1 MRTTLALIASLL
13 LITFVNE
20 PIERLG
26 IKGPLV
32 FGDTSFQLAWTDKPN
47 EKYYVQEYLP
57 KNESLEKFNQM
68 LSVYLFIT
76 DTSPKIAVQQK
87 IKWLDEKKKTDP
99 VCNYNLIESPDG
111 KEFILDFIL
120 SQSQSNKMTT
130 VEFNVYRYAKLN
142 LNGKEAISVYSYSKR
157 SYGDSIATFL
167 TDLSKDKNKY
177 LNQMIAA
184 KGNAIVINNN

>member
-1 MRTTLALIASLL
+1 MRTTLALIASLV

>member
-13 LITFVNE
+13 LITSMNE

-76 DTSPKIAVQQK
+76 DTSPKMAVQQK

-142 LNGKEAISVYSYSKR
+142 LNGKGAISVYSYSKR
-157 SYGDSIATFL
+157 SYGDSIAPFL

>member
-157 SYGDSIATFL
+157 SYGDSIAPFL